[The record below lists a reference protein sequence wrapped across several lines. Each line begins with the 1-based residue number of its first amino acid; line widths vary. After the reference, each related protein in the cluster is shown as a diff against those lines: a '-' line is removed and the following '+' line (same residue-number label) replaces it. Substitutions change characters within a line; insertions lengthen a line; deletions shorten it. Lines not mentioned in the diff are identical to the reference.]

1 MKFVDSLLYSD
12 SAAKR
17 VAMNMAVS
25 STSEVGTG
33 MGTRF
38 LGGVLTTGGNV
49 KEAWAQASNPQS
61 ILFDATLGA
70 SMGGVKGLQKPQQ
83 NSAVI
88 NSDGTI
94 SGVQE
99 IKKPQQAHSK
109 LNPINQVEGLFDSD
123 SASLGENAK
132 TTQRPIEKNDDETMY
147 NQWNDLKKQGLSAEE
162 IYNLRK
168 YGSIK
173 TQLDYVPSNGIELK
187 GVEGK
192 TTTVLGSYKKDTKH
206 IIKELKN
213 IKSFDFDAKD
223 GGFNLLN
230 TPDECFDSENPE
242 QFWNEYNKPFLD
254 KAIQRDDIFRFVTD
268 PIDSFMYRPNWNTGS
283 RELTGFGREIN
294 YLVENGYEYDWVLK
308 EMKKVGE

>member
-1 MKFVDSLLYSD
+1 
-12 SAAKR
+12 
-17 VAMNMAVS
+17 MNMAVS
-25 STSEVGTG
+25 GTTEVGTG
-33 MGTRF
+33 MGMRF
-38 LGGVLTTGGNV
+38 VGGALTTGGNL
-49 KEAWAQASNPQS
+49 KEAWAQAINPQS

-88 NSDGTI
+88 NSDGTA

-109 LNPINQVEGLFDSD
+109 LNSINQVEGLFDSD
-123 SASLGENAK
+123 IASPSKNTK
-132 TTQRPIEKNDDETMY
+132 TTQRPIEKFDDETMY
-147 NQWNDLKKQGLSAEE
+147 NQWNELKIEKKLSAEE

-192 TTTVLGSYKKDTKH
+192 TTTVLGSYDADTKH

-213 IKSFDFDAKD
+213 IKSIDFDAKD

-230 TPDECFDSENPE
+230 TPDEYFDSENPE

-254 KAIQRDDIFRFVTD
+254 KAIQRDDIFRFATD
-268 PIDSFMYRPNWNTGS
+268 PIDSYMYRFNKDTGS